1 VRAGDDAHNCAG
13 LPVDQPVWEVRDEDA
28 AGAVF
33 VWLANARELRDH
45 REGLLEA
52 RSEVDGLLDAAET
65 IELLGFDDLRAR
77 FVLKLNLR
85 WQE

>member
-1 VRAGDDAHNCAG
+1 
-13 LPVDQPVWEVRDEDA
+13 
-28 AGAVF
+28 VF

-52 RSEVDGLLDAAET
+52 RSEVEGLLDAAET